1 MFKCEITGKFSKP
14 GDKAIRLV
22 TQRRERFYFEVKG
35 RQEEESDEP
44 IGSGWEIVKEITV
57 TLEGLRQWTESHPE
71 DNVAVVLY
79 ADLLRAEQSRKRAA
93 IKEGHRDEAA

>member
-44 IGSGWEIVKEITV
+44 IGSETFACYPQKLNGSITLAG
-57 TLEGLRQWTESHPE
+57 TNPKNSSCIAP
-71 DNVAVVLY
+71 VA
-79 ADLLRAEQSRKRAA
+79 Q
-93 IKEGHRDEAA
+93 